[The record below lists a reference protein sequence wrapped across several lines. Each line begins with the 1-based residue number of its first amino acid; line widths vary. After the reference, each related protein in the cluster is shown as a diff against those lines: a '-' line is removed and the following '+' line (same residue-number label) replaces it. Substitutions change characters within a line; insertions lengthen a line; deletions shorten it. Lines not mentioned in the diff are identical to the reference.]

1 MGQGRAL
8 LRRFALLPLRFGHAY
23 VHGVAGPGEGHI
35 EQAQAF
41 PQLLPRRSGL
51 GPGRLA
57 QIHGHGPHRRI
68 MEQGE
73 GLFLLYPG
81 ERQKHHVVLQPLGA
95 VHGDDLHQIFVAFEA
110 LLVSFVVIAALARP
124 DKARSVS
131 AAPAGAVKALE
142 ALPEVPQ
149 VRENSRP
156 LGVPE
161 AAGRHGIGLQNSEQR
176 RQHP

>member
-23 VHGVAGPGEGHI
+23 VHGVAAPGEGHI

-41 PQLLPRRSGL
+41 PKLLPRRSSL

-110 LLVSFVVIAALARP
+110 LLVSFVVIAALARL
-124 DKARSVS
+124 DKSRGRFRRPPPVRSKRS
-131 AAPAGAVKALE
+131 PGTPRGASG
-142 ALPEVPQ
+142 P
-149 VRENSRP
+149 
-156 LGVPE
+156 
-161 AAGRHGIGLQNSEQR
+161 
-176 RQHP
+176 